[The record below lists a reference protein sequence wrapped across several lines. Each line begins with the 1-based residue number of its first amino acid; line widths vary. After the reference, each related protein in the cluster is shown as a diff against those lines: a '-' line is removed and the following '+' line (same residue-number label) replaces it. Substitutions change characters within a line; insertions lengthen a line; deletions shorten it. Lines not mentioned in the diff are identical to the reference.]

1 MSKYCPLDFYGGA
14 IADEPLIGVFPNQ
27 HLVEFSLD
35 VEWQG
40 RTFVPVITPEN
51 FRRRIEH
58 ALERKCSGS
67 RGEGGFSLPVH
78 GARTDF

>member
-14 IADEPLIGVFPNQ
+14 IANEPLIGVFPNQ

-40 RTFVPVITPEN
+40 RTFVPVRHSAVSPTPLGTYQHP
-51 FRRRIEH
+51 FADSTTI
-58 ALERKCSGS
+58 
-67 RGEGGFSLPVH
+67 LPC
-78 GARTDF
+78 RLR